1 MALSIGEILDDRYVL
16 LQRLGEG
23 GQGEVWK
30 ALDRLPPNRN
40 VALKVIDLE
49 RTSANG
55 LERLR
60 REAAALHKLSHPSL
74 VPCMRA
80 FEDLSRNLFG
90 LVLEYVEGS
99 NVDVAM
105 ADGRFTAANRK
116 WVLAHLASV
125 LWYLHERGLVH
136 RDLKPENVLLD
147 AAFWRAPE
155 RPEHLKLIDLG
166 IAAVE
171 GNPRPMTDPG
181 RVIGTAPYMAPEVI
195 DPEVFR
201 APIAGPTRDVFSFG
215 VMGWML
221 LAGRHPSGLE
231 EGDLRA
237 YAGAYRAALRGTSPW
252 PQGSVGGAW
261 GQILRS
267 CFALRAADRPPT
279 GREIAEAVQGLR
291 TAAPEDVTDRP
302 GPARSQTETAA
313 RTETAPR
320 WAPPAI
326 PPTAPGAP
334 SPAAIDPAARVITPP
349 SSVPPI
355 RKKRGAG
362 GALAYV
368 LAGAALAT
376 AAVLLVPRLVACSD
390 DGGSA
395 PPSRTDLVPAP
406 LPSPS
411 PSPTRV
417 EVPTSK
423 PRVVSPPL
431 PSTPGPGTLSV
442 STPGNT
448 PFGAACCVDFDCPI
462 NSIVLN
468 NLGNRKEFDQN
479 GQCTCPS
486 GRKILG
492 CCEGVIPRGM
502 SWALRLSNFVTND
515 PVTKRK
521 TNVLSLYPNAQVCV
535 KLSREAN
542 SRFRCK
548 DLSETDP
555 GGVRLGVQPTTQD
568 LETGGI
574 DIAIFE
580 DASQRTY
587 LAYRMDAVPRVTPL
601 GTGTLCVGL
610 IYGGFTSRML
620 PDPSIGFFLDPVP

>member
-49 RTSANG
+49 RTSASG

-215 VMGWML
+215 VMGWVL

-231 EGDLRA
+231 EGISGRTRA
-237 YAGAYRAALRGTSPW
+237 PTGPRCAGRRRGRRGRW
-252 PQGSVGGAW
+252 AGRGG
-261 GQILRS
+261 RS
-267 CFALRAADRPPT
+267 C
-279 GREIAEAVQGLR
+279 
-291 TAAPEDVTDRP
+291 
-302 GPARSQTETAA
+302 
-313 RTETAPR
+313 
-320 WAPPAI
+320 
-326 PPTAPGAP
+326 
-334 SPAAIDPAARVITPP
+334 
-349 SSVPPI
+349 
-355 RKKRGAG
+355 
-362 GALAYV
+362 
-368 LAGAALAT
+368 GAASRCARRIG
-376 AAVLLVPRLVACSD
+376 RLPEGRS
-390 DGGSA
+390 
-395 PPSRTDLVPAP
+395 PKRSR
-406 LPSPS
+406 
-411 PSPTRV
+411 
-417 EVPTSK
+417 
-423 PRVVSPPL
+423 
-431 PSTPGPGTLSV
+431 
-442 STPGNT
+442 
-448 PFGAACCVDFDCPI
+448 
-462 NSIVLN
+462 
-468 NLGNRKEFDQN
+468 
-479 GQCTCPS
+479 
-486 GRKILG
+486 G
-492 CCEGVIPRGM
+492 CER
-502 SWALRLSNFVTND
+502 R
-515 PVTKRK
+515 R
-521 TNVLSLYPNAQVCV
+521 
-535 KLSREAN
+535 R
-542 SRFRCK
+542 
-548 DLSETDP
+548 
-555 GGVRLGVQPTTQD
+555 
-568 LETGGI
+568 
-574 DIAIFE
+574 
-580 DASQRTY
+580 RT
-587 LAYRMDAVPRVTPL
+587 
-601 GTGTLCVGL
+601 
-610 IYGGFTSRML
+610 
-620 PDPSIGFFLDPVP
+620 

>member
-49 RTSANG
+49 RTSASG

-320 WAPPAI
+320 WAPPTI

-349 SSVPPI
+349 SSVPPALG
-355 RKKRGAG
+355 RRGAP
-362 GALAYV
+362 
-368 LAGAALAT
+368 
-376 AAVLLVPRLVACSD
+376 AVCWPTCWRAPRSPWRRSCSCR
-390 DGGSA
+390 S
-395 PPSRTDLVPAP
+395 
-406 LPSPS
+406 
-411 PSPTRV
+411 
-417 EVPTSK
+417 
-423 PRVVSPPL
+423 
-431 PSTPGPGTLSV
+431 
-442 STPGNT
+442 
-448 PFGAACCVDFDCPI
+448 
-462 NSIVLN
+462 
-468 NLGNRKEFDQN
+468 
-479 GQCTCPS
+479 
-486 GRKILG
+486 
-492 CCEGVIPRGM
+492 
-502 SWALRLSNFVTND
+502 
-515 PVTKRK
+515 
-521 TNVLSLYPNAQVCV
+521 
-535 KLSREAN
+535 
-542 SRFRCK
+542 
-548 DLSETDP
+548 
-555 GGVRLGVQPTTQD
+555 
-568 LETGGI
+568 
-574 DIAIFE
+574 
-580 DASQRTY
+580 
-587 LAYRMDAVPRVTPL
+587 
-601 GTGTLCVGL
+601 
-610 IYGGFTSRML
+610 
-620 PDPSIGFFLDPVP
+620 